1 MHFVFVL
8 IYSTIYTHF
17 QYMQLALYNT
27 KVSLQT
33 RIMAPPI
40 IGCGVPRI
48 ERRGLAEVVMRSE
61 PRWRDAAELGEEFT
75 FTEQRERKLVAL

>member
-1 MHFVFVL
+1 MHV
-8 IYSTIYTHF
+8 
-17 QYMQLALYNT
+17 LYNNNN

-48 ERRGLAEVVMRSE
+48 ERQEVVMR
-61 PRWRDAAELGEEFT
+61 RARDGER
-75 FTEQRERKLVAL
+75 QS

>member
-1 MHFVFVL
+1 MFVL
-8 IYSTIYTHF
+8 
-17 QYMQLALYNT
+17 YNNNN

-48 ERRGLAEVVMRSE
+48 ERQAEVVMR
-61 PRWRDAAELGEEFT
+61 RARDGERQSREEFT
-75 FTEQRERKLVAL
+75 FTEHRERKLVAL